1 MGTANHYYIHDAH
14 IVNENKIFQGDVVVQ
29 EGKISRILG
38 RNAPVEELTLHPD
51 TRYVDASG
59 LYLLPGGIDEHVH
72 FREPGLTHK
81 GGFESESRAA
91 VAGGVCSVL
100 EMPNTV
106 PQTTTRALWE
116 AKQESAAG
124 KMHCNYAFY
133 IGATN
138 HNLEE
143 IKMADPQKVAGV
155 KLFLGSST
163 GDMLLSDDA
172 VLAQLFQWQGMP
184 LLAHCESESLI
195 RANTE
200 AAKQQYGEKAP
211 FRIHAQVRSE
221 EACYQSSL
229 RAVQM
234 ARKYRAP
241 LHILHVSTQKE
252 LTLLDGQY
260 PEITMEVCPSY
271 LFFSEK
277 DYDNLGCKIKC
288 NPSIKSEDDRNALLQ
303 ALLENRIYCVGSDHA
318 PHTWE
323 EKNKDYFHSPSGLPM
338 VQHSLLL
345 LLELCHQQKLK
356 LTQVA
361 NLFSHHPA
369 RLLQMADKGFI
380 REGYDADLVLVN
392 LSETTEVT
400 TANSYYHCQWTPLEG
415 RCLHGRIVST
425 FVNGFRAYHEGG
437 FGEGIHGKPLSF
449 NR

>member
-1 MGTANHYYIHDAH
+1 MGAANHYYIHDAH
-14 IVNENKIFQGDVVVQ
+14 IVNENKIFQGDVVIQ
-29 EGKISRILG
+29 EGKISRVMG
-38 RNAPVEELTLHPD
+38 KNANVEELNLHPD
-51 TRYVDASG
+51 TQFVDASG
-59 LYLLPGGIDEHVH
+59 QYLFPGGIDEHVH

-81 GGFESESRAA
+81 GDFESESRAA

-116 AKQESAAG
+116 SKQESAAG

-163 GDMLLSDDA
+163 GDMLLSDDS
-172 VLAQLFQWQGMP
+172 VLEQIFKWQKLP
-184 LLAHCESESLI
+184 LLAHCESETVI

-200 AAKQQYGEKAP
+200 AAKLQYGENAP

-229 RAVQM
+229 KAVQM
-234 ARKYRAP
+234 AKKYRAP
-241 LHILHVSTQKE
+241 LHILHISTQKE
-252 LTLLDGQY
+252 LTLLDGRY
-260 PEITMEVCPSY
+260 PEITMEACPSY

-288 NPSIKSEDDRNALLQ
+288 NPSIKRESDREALLNALQ
-303 ALLENRIYCVGSDHA
+303 ENRIYCVGSDHA

-323 EKNKDYFHSPSGLPM
+323 EKNKDYFHSPSGMPM

-345 LLELCHQQKLK
+345 LLELCHRQKLK

-369 RLLQMADKGFI
+369 QLLHMANKGFI
-380 REGYDADLVLVN
+380 REGYDADLVLVS
-392 LSETTEVT
+392 LTETTTVT
-400 TANSYYHCQWTPLEG
+400 ADNSLYRCQWTPLEG
-415 RCLHGRIVST
+415 SCLHARIVST
-425 FVNGFRAYHEGG
+425 FVNGYRAYHNNTVSKQHYGAQ
-437 FGEGIHGKPLSF
+437 ITF